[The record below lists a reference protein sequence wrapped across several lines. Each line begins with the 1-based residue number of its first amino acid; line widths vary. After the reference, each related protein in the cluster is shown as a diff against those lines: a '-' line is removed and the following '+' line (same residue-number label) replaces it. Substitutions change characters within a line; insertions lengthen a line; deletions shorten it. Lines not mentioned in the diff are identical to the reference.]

1 MSDSNVVG
9 LHRNE
14 ELIATLEQLLSEAK
28 TGRLESLNAVVQRD
42 GEIDFEIDYSQLGQL
57 EVIGGLEMLK
67 AVILNSVLLGAEDE

>member
-42 GEIDFEIDYSQLGQL
+42 GEIDFEIAYNQLGQL

-67 AVILNSVLLGAEDE
+67 AVILNSVLLGAEYE

>member
-1 MSDSNVVG
+1 MSNTNVIG

-42 GEIDFEIDYSQLGQL
+42 GKIDFEIDYSQLGQV
-57 EVIGGLEMLK
+57 EVVGGLEMLK
-67 AVILNSVLLGAEDE
+67 AVILNSVLLGDEDE

>member
-42 GEIDFEIDYSQLGQL
+42 GEIDFEIDYSQLDQL

>member
-42 GEIDFEIDYSQLGQL
+42 GEIDFEIDYNQLG
-57 EVIGGLEMLK
+57 
-67 AVILNSVLLGAEDE
+67 ST